1 MVDRVF
7 FYVLLPLPLVMLAA
21 VIVYTARAWQTTT
34 PRLRV
39 ARWCTALWLGAAAG
53 VLLFARERV
62 RNWADFDNAF
72 AATVLIGA
80 AALFVLAG
88 FVMAA
93 GALVGRS
100 SRGAA
105 LCPRCWYDMTGL
117 AEFGAVC
124 PECGLRVDADADL
137 VRRKRW
143 PVLLALAVAI
153 QLGGQFIYQ
162 VVRADNAGLASFVPT
177 TVLVAGMYSLP
188 RDSVLGSGSSY
199 DTETLTARLTDTR
212 TANWQRSWALAKAL
226 RAINA
231 TSSREDLIR
240 AAAVLNRCRYDGEFK
255 LDDWRGAIR
264 SLCKPGPDAA
274 EALSFLSDCYT
285 RSRSVSFTYR
295 FAPPRDAALSAD
307 ELRPIVPDLLAHF
320 QNATPRTPEWW
331 ATLQLLALCGDSC
344 PELPR
349 YLERRTLSD
358 ESDSTRASCAV
369 VLAAISGRWPDA
381 GFRLADAFGSM
392 DSAEQIRLLTFLA
405 RNPTSDAALHDLFR
419 AMVASRDPSFEVI
432 GAGGLAS
439 SPATRCEGVAKLLM
453 IFEEQRRLGNTDV
466 WSLYPPIVRIPDDD
480 ASDELLARIQEAALR
495 AGPDAQ
501 VEAMTVLASVG
512 KLSPARNASI
522 PPFFDLLSN
531 VPDEPTAS
539 RARNLASDI
548 RSAAQASVP
557 RKYPVIR

>member
-212 TANWQRSWALAKAL
+212 TAN
-226 RAINA
+226 
-231 TSSREDLIR
+231 
-240 AAAVLNRCRYDGEFK
+240 
-255 LDDWRGAIR
+255 
-264 SLCKPGPDAA
+264 
-274 EALSFLSDCYT
+274 
-285 RSRSVSFTYR
+285 
-295 FAPPRDAALSAD
+295 
-307 ELRPIVPDLLAHF
+307 
-320 QNATPRTPEWW
+320 
-331 ATLQLLALCGDSC
+331 
-344 PELPR
+344 
-349 YLERRTLSD
+349 
-358 ESDSTRASCAV
+358 
-369 VLAAISGRWPDA
+369 
-381 GFRLADAFGSM
+381 
-392 DSAEQIRLLTFLA
+392 
-405 RNPTSDAALHDLFR
+405 
-419 AMVASRDPSFEVI
+419 
-432 GAGGLAS
+432 
-439 SPATRCEGVAKLLM
+439 
-453 IFEEQRRLGNTDV
+453 
-466 WSLYPPIVRIPDDD
+466 
-480 ASDELLARIQEAALR
+480 
-495 AGPDAQ
+495 
-501 VEAMTVLASVG
+501 
-512 KLSPARNASI
+512 
-522 PPFFDLLSN
+522 
-531 VPDEPTAS
+531 
-539 RARNLASDI
+539 
-548 RSAAQASVP
+548 
-557 RKYPVIR
+557 